1 MLFVSSVFERYEN
14 NLEFTVFKSSIDLN
28 EASINQ
34 VELVV
39 IASVNW
45 NPNFSQINALAE
57 RTFRYAGALVDWH
70 CTLVFVS
77 ILSDTIPQVRVSK

>member
-45 NPNFSQINALAE
+45 NPNFFQISALTE
-57 RTFRYAGALVDWH
+57 RTCRYAGTLVD
-70 CTLVFVS
+70 
-77 ILSDTIPQVRVSK
+77 